1 MDWAHKS
8 EFNSAEDKTYTVEGQ
23 AAGRVRSANGFHFMQ
38 VFQAGHMVPMD
49 QPKVAR
55 QMLNDF
61 IQGKLDKEE
70 AIVV

>member
-1 MDWAHKS
+1 MARVLLC
-8 EFNSAEDKTYTVEGQ
+8 FNQIS
-23 AAGRVRSANGFHFMQ
+23 M
-38 VFQAGHMVPMD
+38 MVDAVVLHMD